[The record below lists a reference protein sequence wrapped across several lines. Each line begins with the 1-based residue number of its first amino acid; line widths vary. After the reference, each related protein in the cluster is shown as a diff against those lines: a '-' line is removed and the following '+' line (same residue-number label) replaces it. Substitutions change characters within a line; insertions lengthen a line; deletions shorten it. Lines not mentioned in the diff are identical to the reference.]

1 MEIKPQDNNSKVV
14 LAYVLIGIGVIWI
27 LRKIGFYFDIP
38 HFYFQ
43 NIFFPFR
50 DVFHGLTHFI
60 FSWQIILIIV
70 GLILMAGKRSAG
82 IVLIVIGG
90 IFLLPKFFIAPGL
103 TFSMFLPVLLVGLG
117 IAMIARKI

>member
-14 LAYVLIGIGVIWI
+14 LAYVLIGIGIIWI
-27 LRKIGFYFDIP
+27 LRKIGLYFEIP

-43 NIFFPFR
+43 NIFFPFK
-50 DVFHGLTHFI
+50 DIFQDLTHFI
-60 FSWQIILIIV
+60 FSWQMILIIV

-90 IFLLPKFFIAPGL
+90 IFLLPKFLILPGL
-103 TFSMFLPVLLVGLG
+103 TFSMFFPVLLVGLG